1 MTVLYALAS
10 LAAMALLVR
19 HVTRAERGLG
29 EEDRVGVFELIGFC
43 VVLPGFFVALA
54 LAAGGDVNFWTA
66 AFAWVPCAVGV
77 IELVTWGRPH
87 LLGRWLEAV
96 AARRTLSRRG
106 EDRAEFLQFV
116 ARGRPFRRYFAWWV
130 TALPVAFLAAAFLS
144 FLPESLV
151 EQR

>member
-1 MTVLYALAS
+1 MTVLYALGAI
-10 LAAMALLVR
+10 AAVALLI
-19 HVTRAERGLG
+19 HQVTRDERGLG
-29 EEDRVGVFELIGFC
+29 EEDRVGVFELIVFC

-54 LAAGGDVNFWTA
+54 LTVGGDVNFWTA

-77 IELVTWGRPH
+77 LELATWGRPH

-106 EDRAEFLQFV
+106 EDRTEFLQLV

-130 TALPVAFLAAAFLS
+130 TALPVAFLAVFFLS

-151 EQR
+151 EQ